1 MAIVNWSTFPAASV
15 TPPRRAE
22 PVPVATAIEVC
33 ELVIAAERIVS
44 TEIEEYRRVIYFPY
58 LV

>member
-1 MAIVNWSTFPAASV
+1 MATVNWSTFPAASV
-15 TPPRRAE
+15 TPPSKVE